1 MQRTAGFALFHYN
14 GLSPII
20 QIKMF
25 LMVPLLI
32 PLLVSLLV
40 SFLFPLLFPH
50 FAVDHS
56 GKF

>member
-32 PLLVSLLV
+32 PLLVS
-40 SFLFPLLFPH
+40 FLFPLLFPH